1 MKKNE
6 LSAGYQAPAV
16 QRAFQLLK
24 SVAESPGELNLTDIA
39 RNLGCSKSTTHGL
52 IQSLLSVGALERGPM
67 GKKFVLGPA
76 ILDLAFQKGN
86 YLQIG
91 NMARPELESLRDHI
105 RETVFLGVMGQSRVI
120 IVATAESQ
128 RSLKLSAPPGTSI
141 SLLAGAVGKVYLASL
156 PADRA
161 VQFIQERELRRYTE
175 KTIAD
180 KNDYIAEINQVR
192 HNGYAVDDEEYLPG
206 VRAVAVGV
214 GNHRG
219 LPLALWVVGFAGAME
234 KEVLPDIIQHVQQT
248 AHRLQIILDSRMEN
262 VK

>member
-1 MKKNE
+1 
-6 LSAGYQAPAV
+6 
-16 QRAFQLLK
+16 
-24 SVAESPGELNLTDIA
+24 
-39 RNLGCSKSTTHGL
+39 
-52 IQSLLSVGALERGPM
+52 
-67 GKKFVLGPA
+67 
-76 ILDLAFQKGN
+76 
-86 YLQIG
+86 
-91 NMARPELESLRDHI
+91 
-105 RETVFLGVMGQSRVI
+105 
-120 IVATAESQ
+120 
-128 RSLKLSAPPGTSI
+128 
-141 SLLAGAVGKVYLASL
+141 VYLASL

-192 HNGYAVDDEEYLPG
+192 QNGYAIDDEEYLPG

-234 KEVLPDIIQHVQQT
+234 KDVLPDIIRYMQQT
-248 AHRLQIILDSRMEN
+248 AHRLQIIIDSRMEN